1 MCVGNIMLLFFILQ
15 VWDIRTFHLL
25 RTVPQLDQ
33 CQVLFNKTGDVIF
46 GVSLEQEMED
56 DTKYETA
63 FKTFDAGDYSLIA
76 TIETKKSVLN
86 LCPSWDDCS
95 LAVIEQ
101 VRYGIDN
108 VGVAVACNIILEL
121 LTKYRRSCTITEKA
135 PTRAFS
141 WLKAATTA
149 FTFKT
154 LLRHYAKR
162 VLTPQ

>member
-1 MCVGNIMLLFFILQ
+1 M
-15 VWDIRTFHLL
+15 
-25 RTVPQLDQ
+25 
-33 CQVLFNKTGDVIF
+33 LFNKTGDVIF

-101 VRYGIDN
+101 VRCGIDN
-108 VGVAVACNIILEL
+108 VVGVAVACNILEQ
-121 LTKYRRSCTITEKA
+121 LTNNRRSCTITEKA
-135 PTRAFS
+135 I
-141 WLKAATTA
+141 
-149 FTFKT
+149 
-154 LLRHYAKR
+154 RHYANQPAYP
-162 VLTPQ
+162 L

>member
-1 MCVGNIMLLFFILQ
+1 MCIENIMSAFIFTK

-108 VGVAVACNIILEL
+108 VGVAVACNILEL
-121 LTKYRRSCTITEKA
+121 LTNNRRICTNAEKA
-135 PTRAFS
+135 I
-141 WLKAATTA
+141 
-149 FTFKT
+149 
-154 LLRHYAKR
+154 RHYANQPDCP
-162 VLTPQ
+162 L

>member
-1 MCVGNIMLLFFILQ
+1 MCIENIISTLIITK

-101 VRYGIDN
+101 VRYGINN
-108 VGVAVACNIILEL
+108 VGVAVACNIPEL
-121 LTKYRRSCTITEKA
+121 LTNNRRSCTITEKA

-149 FTFKT
+149 STFKT
-154 LLRHYAKR
+154 LK
-162 VLTPQ
+162 VSK

>member
-1 MCVGNIMLLFFILQ
+1 M
-15 VWDIRTFHLL
+15 
-25 RTVPQLDQ
+25 PQLDQ

-108 VGVAVACNIILEL
+108 VGVAVACNILEL
-121 LTKYRRSCTITEKA
+121 LTNNWRSCTNTEKA
-135 PTRAFS
+135 I
-141 WLKAATTA
+141 
-149 FTFKT
+149 
-154 LLRHYAKR
+154 RHYANQPTYP
-162 VLTPQ
+162 L

>member
-1 MCVGNIMLLFFILQ
+1 MCIENIMSAFIITK

-101 VRYGIDN
+101 VRCGIDN
-108 VGVAVACNIILEL
+108 VGVACIIL
-121 LTKYRRSCTITEKA
+121 ID
-135 PTRAFS
+135 
-141 WLKAATTA
+141 
-149 FTFKT
+149 
-154 LLRHYAKR
+154 
-162 VLTPQ
+162 

>member
-1 MCVGNIMLLFFILQ
+1 MCIENIMSAFIITK

-108 VGVAVACNIILEL
+108 VGVAVAIFNINM
-121 LTKYRRSCTITEKA
+121 
-135 PTRAFS
+135 
-141 WLKAATTA
+141 
-149 FTFKT
+149 
-154 LLRHYAKR
+154 
-162 VLTPQ
+162 